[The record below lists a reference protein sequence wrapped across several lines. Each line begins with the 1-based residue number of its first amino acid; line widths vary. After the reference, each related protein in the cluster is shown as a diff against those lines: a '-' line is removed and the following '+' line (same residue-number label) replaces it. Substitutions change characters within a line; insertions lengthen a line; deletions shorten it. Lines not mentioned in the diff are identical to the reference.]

1 MIIVTGCHGPDL
13 DGVACMIAYSELLNI
28 QGTVSESVYS
38 GELDLETAFV
48 KDYTNYFP
56 LKQCGDSYPPD
67 SKFVLVD
74 TANPDIIDSSIPVDS
89 ITKVF
94 DHRQLVYT
102 NRFSNAELHIELVG
116 SCATLISEEFQKA
129 KVTPSVNVAI
139 YLFSAIIFSTINFK
153 NSVTTDRDIKAAEW
167 LLSIAK
173 LNEGFVRELFSAKSQ
188 VSPSNLY
195 EILSQDFSIKTLSDH
210 KIGIAQ
216 IEMVDINR
224 FLSDLK
230 QPLQESLFKLKSD
243 NGLEYI
249 IFNGIDVIAGY
260 SLFVVI
266 DSDSADIFSSVLEI
280 PRFTYSHQYTSII
293 MRKQIWP
300 KVEEYLRISAAE
312 IAS

>member
-48 KDYTNYFP
+48 KNYTNYFP

-94 DHRQLVYT
+94 DHRQLVFT

-116 SCATLISEEFQKA
+116 SCATLIAEEFQKND
-129 KVTPSVNVAI
+129 VIPSQNTSI
-139 YLFSAIIFSTINFK
+139 YLYSAIIFSTINFQ
-153 NSVTTDRDIKAAEW
+153 NAVTTDRDIQAAKW
-167 LLSIAK
+167 LFSLSGLDENYK
-173 LNEGFVRELFSAKSQ
+173 NKLFSAKSKI
-188 VSPSNLY
+188 SSSNLY
-195 EILSQDFSIKTLSDH
+195 EILSQDFSAKTLSETRV
-210 KIGIAQ
+210 GIAQ
-216 IEMVDINR
+216 IEMVGISR
-224 FLSDLK
+224 MEGDLR
-230 QPLQESLFKLKSD
+230 ESLEKALKKLKDDYS
-243 NGLEYI
+243 LKYI
-249 IFNGIDVIAGY
+249 FFNGIDVIEGY
-260 SLFVVI
+260 SLFVTI
-266 DSDSADIFSSVLEI
+266 DPDSLDIFSSILEI
-280 PRFTYSHQYTSII
+280 PELEYSHKYSPIV

-300 KVEEYLRISAAE
+300 KVEAYLSTHLQKTPK
-312 IAS
+312 